1 MKRKIAAAILC
12 ASMVMN
18 LGGGLP
24 VLASEEGNTGI
35 GIELT
40 EFANPSKEY
49 QPGVRWWW
57 PGGAVEK
64 ETLKKEIDYLAENNF
79 GYVEINPF
87 YLSQA
92 LEGDEETAKSI
103 YTPEFYELL
112 DYAVGYCEE
121 KGITVDLNMGSGWN
135 ANSQYVTY
143 EETMGNMALGRVTVT
158 AEELRNGVDIP
169 EAERSVFYV
178 GDDARGEWQDESVKL
193 QGILVAELT
202 GETGTEF
209 AEREGLFGSV
219 PAYTE
224 VYDAEGNVSKEY
236 PAQVVLNLEH
246 SYYLQADETM
256 GEETVTLT
264 DEILGS
270 LDDTKEYEVIAMYY
284 VPSGGTGVDCEPEWY
299 VADHMDAETAA
310 DYIND
315 WLGDANMKQILDSH
329 SNIRAVFN
337 DSYEFYSDIYY
348 TEDMAELAADAE
360 NNGLGYDFTKYLP
373 TIYKQYSAAPFYM
386 GLGTSDTYLTYTADE
401 GEKARIQYDYN
412 TLVNQKFQEGMAAFQ
427 EASNGYELLYR
438 QEAYNPPIDTLASA
452 NYVDIPEGEQGDEM
466 SLIRTSSGA
475 HLYGKNLVTCEQYTL
490 GCTPLMNTL
499 EQVKIGYDNMA
510 TSGITNFFYHGLMY
524 GYGVDSEEY
533 GEMGWTPFPTTGINM
548 SERNSLSPYFGEMNE
563 YASRVNYLMQ
573 QGSPSKDVAYYM
585 PFNGSLSETDA
596 VTAMNSA
603 GYAWDAINDDSIQSE
618 ETTVSEDGT
627 ILVNGGNMEY
637 DAIVVDSASVPVA
650 TMEKLQAMAEQ
661 GAAIIFSGAAPSAQ
675 PGWADGNY
683 AEEDAKVAAASEAI
697 LAASNSALAE
707 DVDTLKTVLAEKVTP
722 KVSYEDND
730 QVRFARR
737 TLDNGAELV
746 YLRNIGE
753 GENTI
758 TLELEAGY
766 GECYWLDQSTGEVY
780 AAEKD
785 GDTITVTLEASQD
798 TYSDKHSMAIALIC
812 EPEGTEIAAEELTE
826 GTPKAFADTTEG
838 ETTELTVDSLT
849 VGDTTYTDQVLGKWN
864 SDDFQGGALKTSADT
879 GSYHATYTL
888 TGSLDGKSA
897 ELSLSNVYTAA
908 TVLVNGEEAGKLMY
922 APYTLDITEYLTEG
936 ENEIEIQVTPRKY
949 NKINPEAE
957 TLVDTGMEGPVTI
970 TVK

>member
-1 MKRKIAAAILC
+1 MKRKLVAALMTV
-12 ASMVMN
+12 SMVMS
-18 LGGGLP
+18 GGITS
-24 VLASEEGNTGI
+24 LASEETQDI
-35 GIELT
+35 GIDLT
-40 EFANPSKEY
+40 EFSEPSQQY

-57 PGGAVEK
+57 PGGAVDE
-64 ETLKKEIDYLAENNF
+64 ETLKQEIDYMADMHI

-87 YLSQA
+87 EVSQI
-92 LEGDEETAKSI
+92 LEGDEEKVKSV

-112 DYAVGYCEE
+112 DYAIGYCEE
-121 KGITVDLNMGSGWN
+121 KGITVDINMGSGWN

-143 EETMGNMALGRVTVT
+143 DESMGNMALGRVTVT
-158 AEELRNGVDIP
+158 AEDLKNGVEIP
-169 EAERSVFYV
+169 EAERSLFYA
-178 GDDARGEWQDESVKL
+178 GENEKGEWQEDSVKL
-193 QGILVAELT
+193 QGVLIAELT

-209 AEREGLFGSV
+209 AEHDGLFGTV

-224 VYDAEGNVSKEY
+224 VYDADGNVTKEY
-236 PAQVVLNLEH
+236 PAQVVLNVEN
-246 SYYLQADETM
+246 SYFLTAEEASAD
-256 GEETVTLT
+256 GQLAVGQ
-264 DEILGS
+264 EILDS
-270 LDDTKEYEVIAMYY
+270 LDDSKDYEVIAMYY
-284 VPSGGTGVDCEPEWY
+284 VPSGGLAIDCAMEWY
-299 VADHMDAETAA
+299 TVDHMDADKVV
-310 DYIND
+310 DYMND
-315 WLGDANMKQILDSH
+315 WLGDENLSKILESH
-329 SNIRAVFN
+329 SNIRALFN

-348 TEDMAELAADAE
+348 TEDMAELAADSE
-360 NNGLGYDFTKYLP
+360 NNVLGYDFSKYLP
-373 TIYKQYSAAPFYM
+373 TIYKQYSAAPYYQ
-386 GLGTSDTYLTYTADE
+386 GLGTTDTYLTYTLDE
-401 GEKARIQYDYN
+401 TEKARIQYDYN
-412 TLVNQKFQEGMAAFQ
+412 LLVNETFQEGMEAFQ
-427 EASNGYELLYR
+427 SESGEAGLLYR
-438 QEAYNPPIDTLASA
+438 QEAYNPPIDTIGSA
-452 NYVDIPEGEQGDEM
+452 QYIDIPEAEQGDELA
-466 SLIRTSSGA
+466 LIRATSGA
-475 HLYGKNLVTCEQYTL
+475 HLYGKNLTTCEQYTL
-490 GCTPLMNTL
+490 GCVPLTNTL
-499 EQVKIGYDNMA
+499 EQLKIGYDIMA
-510 TSGITNFFYHGLMY
+510 TSGIGNFFYHGLMY

-533 GEMGWTPFPTTGINM
+533 GEMGWAPFPTIGMNL

-618 ETTVSEDGT
+618 DTTVSEDGT
-627 ILVNGGNMEY
+627 IVVNGGNMEY

-838 ETTELTVDSLT
+838 ETTELNVDSLT